1 MTLQTYCCGGGGGAG
16 GALRS
21 LVVVE
26 GGGEVENGGGFAVS
40 VVLEME
46 GGGVTYRMPGHLNN
60 NILIENTITN
70 GPVV

>member
-1 MTLQTYCCGGGGGAG
+1 MVDAQRGGFGVLGPGDGFVVSGYCCGGGGGAG

-46 GGGVTYRMPGHLNN
+46 AG
-60 NILIENTITN
+60 
-70 GPVV
+70 

>member
-46 GGGVTYRMPGHLNN
+46 GGWLR
-60 NILIENTITN
+60 IECLDIQIITC
-70 GPVV
+70 

>member
-46 GGGVTYRMPGHLNN
+46 GGGVLRIECLDIQIITY
-60 NILIENTITN
+60 
-70 GPVV
+70 

>member
-1 MTLQTYCCGGGGGAG
+1 
-16 GALRS
+16 LRS

-46 GGGVTYRMPGHLNN
+46 AG
-60 NILIENTITN
+60 
-70 GPVV
+70 

>member
-1 MTLQTYCCGGGGGAG
+1 VVDAQRSGFGVLGPGDGFVVSGYCCGGGG

-46 GGGVTYRMPGHLNN
+46 ECLGVQ
-60 NILIENTITN
+60 IITS
-70 GPVV
+70 